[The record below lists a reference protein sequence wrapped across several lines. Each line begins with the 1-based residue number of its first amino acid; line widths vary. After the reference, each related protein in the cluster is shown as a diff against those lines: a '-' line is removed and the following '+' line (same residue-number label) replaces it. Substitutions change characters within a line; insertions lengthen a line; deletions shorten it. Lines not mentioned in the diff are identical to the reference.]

1 MTDDLPLS
9 EHVVLETS
17 DLTEVNRHLRRELPA
32 RRLTFATERRRLV
45 ARLHAV
51 PLPSVTP
58 MYVAYGGD
66 VVDVLAG
73 DGPFYV
79 VHVPL
84 TGRLVISDDGREFT
98 TSSGSAAVA
107 SPTESL
113 ELRWHQDASA
123 MVFRIDR
130 RALEGALVDLIRLPV
145 EKPLRFERRMDLT
158 SQPGASWAHAAMFL
172 ADELN
177 QTGGVVSH
185 PLVATDLQRMIMRG
199 LLLCQPHTYTAVLAD
214 ETTAATLP
222 PHIAAAVAVIESAPE
237 RPLTVETLAREV
249 NVSPRLLQAGFREHL
264 GVPPMHYLR
273 NERLRRVH
281 EDLTGG
287 DRAHRPT
294 VAEVA
299 YRWGFTHLGRFAHD
313 YRSRYGEAPS
323 TTLRRH

>member
-1 MTDDLPLS
+1 MTDHLPLS

-17 DLTEVNRHLRRELPA
+17 DLAEVNRLMQRELPT
-32 RRLTFATERRRLV
+32 RRLSFATERRRLA

-66 VVDVLAG
+66 VVDVLAE
-73 DGPFYV
+73 DGPFYF

-84 TGRLVISDDGREFT
+84 TGRVVMTCDEQEFT
-98 TSSGSAAVA
+98 PTSGSVAVA

-113 ELRWHQDASA
+113 ELRWHPDATA

-145 EKPLRFERRMDLT
+145 EEPLRFQHRMDVA
-158 SQPGASWAHAAMFL
+158 SQPGASWVRAAMFL

-185 PLVATDLQRMIMRG
+185 PMIATDLQRMIMRG
-199 LLLCQPHTYTAVLAD
+199 LLLSQPHTYTAALAD
-214 ETTAATLP
+214 ERAAATLP
-222 PHIAAAVAVIESAPE
+222 PHIAAAVALIETAPE
-237 RPLTVETLAREV
+237 RPLTAETLAREV

-264 GVPPMHYLR
+264 GVSPMQHLR
-273 NERLRRVH
+273 NERLRRVR
-281 EDLTGG
+281 EDLTGS
-287 DRAHRPT
+287 DPARRPT
-294 VAEVA
+294 IAEVA

-313 YRSRYGEAPS
+313 YRARYGESPS
-323 TTLRRH
+323 ITLRRH

>member
-17 DLTEVNRHLRRELPA
+17 DLAEVNRLMRRELPT
-32 RRLTFATERRRLV
+32 RRLTFATDRRRLA

-51 PLPSVTP
+51 PLPCVTP

-66 VVDVLAG
+66 VVDVLAE
-73 DGPFYV
+73 DGPFYF

-84 TGRLVISDDGREFT
+84 TGRVVITDDGQEFT
-98 TSSGSAAVA
+98 TTSGSAAVA

-113 ELRWHQDASA
+113 ELRWHPDATA

-145 EKPLRFERRMDLT
+145 EKPLRFENRMDLT
-158 SQPGASWAHAAMFL
+158 RQPGASWAHAAMFL
-172 ADELN
+172 ADEVN
-177 QTGGVVSH
+177 QSGGLVSH

-214 ETTAATLP
+214 ETAATTLP
-222 PHIAAAVAVIESAPE
+222 PHIAAAVAVIEAAPE
-237 RPLTVETLAREV
+237 RPLTAETLAREV
-249 NVSPRLLQAGFREHL
+249 NVSPRLLQAGFRDHL

-273 NERLRRVH
+273 NERLRCAR
-281 EDLTGG
+281 EDLTGS
-287 DRAHRPT
+287 DPARRPT
-294 VAEVA
+294 IAEVA

-313 YRSRYGEAPS
+313 YRARYGESPS